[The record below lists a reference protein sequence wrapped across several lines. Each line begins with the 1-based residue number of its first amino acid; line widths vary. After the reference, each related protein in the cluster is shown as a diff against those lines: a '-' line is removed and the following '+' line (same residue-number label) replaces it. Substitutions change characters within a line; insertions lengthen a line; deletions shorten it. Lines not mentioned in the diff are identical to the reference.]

1 MGHVT
6 TESAEPAR
14 QGHTAGQLV
23 IVCGLPASGK
33 TTLAR
38 ALATERR
45 GLRLSPDEWLQAL
58 GTNLWDAAMRER
70 VEALQWGLAQELLR
84 IGTTVII
91 EWGTWARSERDVLR
105 RQAKA
110 LGATTELI
118 YLDVDADELWR
129 RIQQRAIEVPPVQR
143 TDLSDWA
150 GLFEAP
156 DDAEFARYD
165 AWSAL
170 T

>member
-1 MGHVT
+1 MT
-6 TESAEPAR
+6 TESAEPGN

-38 ALATERR
+38 ALAPERR
-45 GLRLSPDEWLQAL
+45 GVRLSPDEWLHAL

-70 VEALQWGLAQELLR
+70 VEALQWGWAQELLS

-118 YLDVDADELWR
+118 YLDVDAEEIWR

-143 TDLSDWA
+143 ADLSEWV

-165 AWSAL
+165 TWLAL

>member
-1 MGHVT
+1 MT
-6 TESAEPAR
+6 TESAEPAPHAPTGGR
-14 QGHTAGQLV
+14 LV

-45 GLRLSPDEWLQAL
+45 GLRLGPDEWLDAL
-58 GTNLWDAAMRER
+58 GTNIWDAAMRER
-70 VEALQWGLAQELLR
+70 VEALQWSLAQELLR

-91 EWGTWARSERDVLR
+91 EWGTWVRSEREALR
-105 RQAKA
+105 RQARA

-118 YLDVDADELWR
+118 YLDVDDEELWR
-129 RIQQRAIEVPPVQR
+129 RIQQRATEVPPIQR
-143 TDLSDWA
+143 TDLSEWR
-150 GLFEAP
+150 GPFEAP
-156 DDAEFARYD
+156 DDAECARYD
-165 AWSAL
+165 TWSAP

>member
-1 MGHVT
+1 MVHVT
-6 TESAEPAR
+6 TESAQPPR
-14 QGHTAGQLV
+14 KGHTGGRLV

-45 GLRLSPDEWLQAL
+45 GLRLGPDEWLHAL
-58 GTNLWDAAMRER
+58 GTHLWDAAMRER
-70 VEALQWGLAQELLR
+70 VEALQWSLAQELLR

-105 RQAKA
+105 HQAKA

-118 YLDVDADELWR
+118 YLDVDDEVLWR
-129 RIQQRAIEVPPVQR
+129 RIQQRAI
-143 TDLSDWA
+143 
-150 GLFEAP
+150 
-156 DDAEFARYD
+156 
-165 AWSAL
+165 
-170 T
+170 

>member
-1 MGHVT
+1 MT
-6 TESAEPAR
+6 TESAEPAPDAPTGGR
-14 QGHTAGQLV
+14 LV

-45 GLRLSPDEWLQAL
+45 GLRLGPDEWLDPL
-58 GTNLWDAAMRER
+58 GINIWDAAMRER
-70 VEALQWGLAQELLR
+70 VEALQWSLAQELLR

-91 EWGTWARSERDVLR
+91 EWGTWARSERDALR
-105 RQAKA
+105 RQANA

-118 YLDVDADELWR
+118 YLDVDNEELWR
-129 RIQQRAIEVPPVQR
+129 RIQQRAIEVPPIRR
-143 TDLSDWA
+143 TDLSEWR

-156 DDAEFARYD
+156 DDAECARYD
-165 AWSAL
+165 TWSAP

>member
-1 MGHVT
+1 MT

-14 QGHTAGQLV
+14 QAHTGGRLV

-38 ALATERR
+38 TLATERR
-45 GLRLSPDEWLQAL
+45 GLRLAPDEWLNAL

-70 VEALQWGLAQELLR
+70 VEALQWSLAQELLR
-84 IGTTVII
+84 IRTTVII
-91 EWGTWARSERDVLR
+91 EWGTWARSERDALR
-105 RQAKA
+105 SQASA

-118 YLDVDADELWR
+118 YLDVDDEELWR
-129 RIQQRAIEVPPVQR
+129 RIQQRAMEVPPIQR
-143 TDLSDWA
+143 TDLREWR

-156 DDAEFARYD
+156 DDAELARYD
-165 AWSAL
+165 TWSAP

>member
-1 MGHVT
+1 MT
-6 TESAEPAR
+6 TESPEPAQ
-14 QGHTAGQLV
+14 QGHGCGQLV

-33 TTLAR
+33 TTLAG

-45 GLRLSPDEWLQAL
+45 GLRLGPDEWLHAL
-58 GTNLWDAAMRER
+58 GANLWDTAMRER
-70 VEALQWGLAQELLR
+70 VEALQWSLAQELLR
-84 IGTTVII
+84 IGTSVII
-91 EWGTWARSERDVLR
+91 EWGTWARSEREVLR
-105 RQAKA
+105 RLAKA

-118 YLDVDADELWR
+118 YLDVDDQELWR
-129 RIQQRAIEVPPVQR
+129 RIQQRGVEVPPIQR

-150 GLFEAP
+150 ALFEAP

-165 AWSAL
+165 AWSAQ